1 MVKFD
6 ASSGV
11 RRLFIISF
19 VRLDFFFFLSRDY
32 FDRDVNFV
40 EKN

>member
-19 VRLDFFFFLSRDY
+19 VRLDFFFLSRDY